1 MCQYLIIKLFLFIV
15 ELTKCSAQIQSTS
28 LLQVPH
34 ELVLRE
40 VKLYHNHEVS
50 KGVKA
55 SYPESRRL
63 TPSFR
68 EEAINML
75 ALGVNVENL

>member
-1 MCQYLIIKLFLFIV
+1 MIKLFLFIV